1 MPKIECDAR
10 RVISKPDDISFVPSS
25 TFVGFNT
32 AATHTD
38 RHIGTEGLARRDIVR
53 RRLIEAILAASWVT
67 QEASVITS
75 LIILVTGRNVTAG
88 RWLGRD
94 GGRWGGREGGRIWV
108 GHGRTG
114 HTGKRERAGTQDE
127 TWDKSIK
134 QQRKEA
140 TNEG

>member
-94 GGRWGGREGGRIWV
+94 GGRWGWQRRGQNMGWPWQDRAHREEG
-108 GHGRTG
+108 
-114 HTGKRERAGTQDE
+114 AGWQTRRNMGQKYKAAE
-127 TWDKSIK
+127 EGS
-134 QQRKEA
+134 
-140 TNEG
+140 NE